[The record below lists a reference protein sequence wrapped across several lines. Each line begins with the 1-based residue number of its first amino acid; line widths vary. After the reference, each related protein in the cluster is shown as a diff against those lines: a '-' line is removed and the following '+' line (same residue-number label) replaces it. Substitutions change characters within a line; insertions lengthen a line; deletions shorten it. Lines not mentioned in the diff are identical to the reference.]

1 MDGKTLFVKKAQS
14 LDRINLTEKDDS
26 LITNCEEVS
35 RELNNLFPR
44 AVKNLNN
51 PDIGHCKY

>member
-1 MDGKTLFVKKAQS
+1 MDGKTLFVKKAKS

-35 RELNNLFPR
+35 RELNNLFPC
-44 AVKNLNN
+44 AVKNLNIPN
-51 PDIGHCKY
+51 IGHCKY